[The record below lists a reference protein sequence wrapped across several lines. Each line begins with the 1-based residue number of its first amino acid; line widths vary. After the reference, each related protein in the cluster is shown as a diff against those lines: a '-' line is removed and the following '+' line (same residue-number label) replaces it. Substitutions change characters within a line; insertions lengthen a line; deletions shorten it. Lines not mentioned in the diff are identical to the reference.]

1 MLRDV
6 PSSTRRRTVELNEV
20 KEETV
25 RLSNWAHLA
34 TVGADG
40 NPDVVPV
47 WPAWHDDTLWIFSN
61 TNSVKVRNIAANP
74 NVALHWQVDESG
86 DGVEVWGKASVDTD
100 VETKRRLWTGVF
112 TYNLD
117 DFAPDGLESP
127 ENCFVAVHPER
138 ALALKQYGMA
148 GRDIWRRP

>member
-1 MLRDV
+1 M
-6 PSSTRRRTVELNEV
+6 ELDEV
-20 KEETV
+20 KAETT
-25 RLSNWAHLA
+25 RLSNWAHIA

-47 WPAWHDDTLWIFSN
+47 WPAWQGDTLWIFTS
-61 TNSVKVRNIAANP
+61 TNSVKIRNIAANP

-86 DGVEVWGKASVDTD
+86 DGVELWGTASVDTGL
-100 VETKRRLWTGVF
+100 ETKRRLWTGVF

-117 DFAPDGLESP
+117 DFAPGGLESP
-127 ENCFVAVHPER
+127 DNCFVAVRPQR

-148 GRDIWRRP
+148 GRDTWQRT